1 MKQMIPVYD
10 EDLKLPE
17 NTALFERA
25 SRAADETL
33 GLASPSALSA
43 DGRFT
48 S

>member
-17 NTALFERA
+17 NAAVFERA

-33 GLASPSALSA
+33 GL
-43 DGRFT
+43 T
-48 S
+48 SLANVSTT